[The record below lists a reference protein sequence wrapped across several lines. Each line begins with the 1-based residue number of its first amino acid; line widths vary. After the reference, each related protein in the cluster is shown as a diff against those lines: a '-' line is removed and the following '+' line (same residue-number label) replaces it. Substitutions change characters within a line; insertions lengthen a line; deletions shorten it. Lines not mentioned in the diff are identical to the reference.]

1 MKQELIKK
9 IKDILIEHGGMLMPE
24 VETTLGDVYTVTYN
38 EDCDSV
44 EVSVIADMS
53 QGMKNPKTVTIDI
66 EYLSEKEIAEILK
79 KL

>member
-24 VETTLGDVYTVTYN
+24 VETTLGDVYTVIYN

-44 EVSVIADMS
+44 EVNVIADMS
-53 QGMKNPKTVTIDI
+53 QGLKNPKTVTIDI
-66 EYLSEKEIAEILK
+66 EYLSEKEIAEILR

>member
-1 MKQELIKK
+1 MKQDLIKK

-24 VETTLGDVYTVTYN
+24 VETTLGDVYTVIYN

-44 EVSVIADMS
+44 EVNVIADMS
-53 QGMKNPKTVTIDI
+53 QGLKNPKTVTIDI